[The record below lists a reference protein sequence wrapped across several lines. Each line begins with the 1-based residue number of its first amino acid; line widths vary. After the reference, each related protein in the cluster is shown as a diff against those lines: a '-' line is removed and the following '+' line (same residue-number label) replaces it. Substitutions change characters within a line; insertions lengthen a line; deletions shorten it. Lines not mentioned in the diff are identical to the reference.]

1 MQRSNK
7 SNKYDNYFN
16 KLVEN
21 ETHGRKLKIKLLR
34 SGFIN
39 DMVAPNEAGYVKPN
53 QTTPLPNNTKN
64 KTKNNNTIN
73 SNNNTVNNTN
83 KTVP

>member
-7 SNKYDNYFN
+7 SNKYDNDFN

-21 ETHGRKLKIKLLR
+21 ETHSRKLKIKLLR

-39 DMVAPNEAGYVKPN
+39 DIVAPNEADYVKPN
-53 QTTPLPNNTKN
+53 QTTPL
-64 KTKNNNTIN
+64 

>member
-1 MQRSNK
+1 MERSNK
-7 SNKYDNYFN
+7 SNKYDNDFY

-21 ETHGRKLKIKLLR
+21 ETHSRKLKIKLLR

-39 DMVAPNEAGYVKPN
+39 DIVAPNEADYVKPN
-53 QTTPLPNNTKN
+53 QTTPLSNNTKN
-64 KTKNNNTIN
+64 KTKNNYTIN

-83 KTVP
+83 NTVP